1 MSALLIGQILGGK
14 SVCVGGDKVNFR
26 VEKDQIGEKNIP
38 ETHYYGINTRRALEN
53 FKVGST
59 LVNLKLIYE
68 IALIKKA
75 AALVNK
81 ELKQLKDEKA
91 EAIIQASEE
100 VIAGNFDH
108 EFVVNAFQGGAGTST
123 NMNVNEVIANR
134 AIELLGGK
142 KGDYDVV
149 HPLNDVNMSQSTNDV
164 YPTALRIAS
173 IHLLRKLSLSLA
185 ELQEALQGKENE
197 FSDVLKLGRTE
208 LMDALPM
215 MLGQEFGAYAKAIE
229 RDRWRVY
236 KVEERLRQ
244 INLGG
249 TAIGTGVNASHKY
262 IFMITDTIQGLTGLG
277 LARSD
282 YPMDITQNND
292 VFVEVSGLLKACSTN
307 LIKISNDLRLLASGP
322 RGGFGEIELPQ
333 VQAGSTIMPGKVN
346 PVIPEMI
353 GQIAMRVMANDYA
366 ITMAA
371 SSGQLELNA
380 FMPLIAESLLESL
393 ELLNQGVTIFREK
406 CIEGILANKQRC
418 QENLDKSAVLAATLI
433 HHIGYEQAA
442 QIASKALTE
451 NKTIRDV
458 LKEDRV
464 FPDSRIDE
472 ILNPYEVTKPGIPG
486 ISGVRGK

>member
-1 MSALLIGQILGGK
+1 MS
-14 SVCVGGDKVNFR
+14 FR
-26 VEKDQIGEKNIP
+26 LEKDQIGERKIP
-38 ETHYYGINTRRALEN
+38 ETSYYGINTKRAQEN
-53 FKVGST
+53 FNLGSKR
-59 LVNLKLIYE
+59 VNLKLIYE
-68 IALIKKA
+68 IALVKKA
-75 AALVNK
+75 AAIVNK
-81 ELKQLKDEKA
+81 ELKQLTEDKA
-91 EAIIQASEE
+91 NAIIRACEE
-100 VIAGNFDH
+100 VIEGKYKQ
-108 EFVVNAFQGGAGTST
+108 EFIVCAFQGGAGTST

-134 AIELLGGK
+134 AIEILGGA

-164 YPTALRIAS
+164 YPTALRISA
-173 IHLLRKLSLSLA
+173 IHMLRKLSNSLA
-185 ELQEALQGKENE
+185 RLQEALQKKEND
-197 FSDVLKLGRTE
+197 FSDVIKLGRTE

-249 TAIGTGVNASHKY
+249 TAIGTGVNASQKY
-262 IFMITDTIQGLTGLG
+262 IFMITDTIQELTGLG

-307 LIKISNDLRLLASGP
+307 LMKISNDLRLLSSGP
-322 RGGFGEIELPQ
+322 KGGFGEIELPQ
-333 VQAGSTIMPGKVN
+333 MQVGSTLMPGKVN

-353 GQIAMRVMANDYA
+353 GQVAMRVMANDYA

-393 ELLNQGVTIFREK
+393 ELLDNGVTIFREK
-406 CIEGILANKQRC
+406 CIEGIIPNKDKCQANL
-418 QENLDKSAVLAATLI
+418 EKSTVLAAALI
-433 HHIGYEQAA
+433 HHIGYDQAA
-442 QIASKALTE
+442 QIARKALRDD
-451 NKTIRDV
+451 KTINEV
-458 LKEDRV
+458 LKEERT
-464 FPDSRIDE
+464 FSDSEIDE
-472 ILNPYEVTKPGIPG
+472 ILNPFEVTKPGIPG
-486 ISGVRGK
+486 IRGISSMPGMPRGPEK

>member
-1 MSALLIGQILGGK
+1 M
-14 SVCVGGDKVNFR
+14 NFR
-26 VEKDQIGEKNIP
+26 IEKDQIGENNIP
-38 ETHYYGINTRRALEN
+38 ETTYFGINTKRAEEN
-53 FKVGST
+53 FRVGSK

-75 AALVNK
+75 AAMVNK
-81 ELKQLKDEKA
+81 GLKQLTDDKA
-91 EAIIQASEE
+91 NAIIRASEE
-100 VIAGNFDH
+100 IIAGNFDH
-108 EFVVNAFQGGAGTST
+108 EFVVSAFQGGAGTST

-134 AIELLGGK
+134 AIELLGGI

-164 YPTALRIAS
+164 YPTALRITA

-185 ELQEALQGKENE
+185 QLQEALQGKENE
-197 FSDVLKLGRTE
+197 FSGVLKLGRTE

-215 MLGQEFGAYAKAIE
+215 MLGQGFGAYAKAIE

-249 TAIGTGVNASHKY
+249 TAIGTGINASHKY
-262 IFMITDTIQGLTGLG
+262 IFMITDTIQELTGLG

-307 LIKISNDLRLLASGP
+307 LLKISNDLRLLASGP
-322 RGGFGEIELPQ
+322 RGGLGEIGLPQ
-333 VQAGSTIMPGKVN
+333 MQAGSTIMPGKVN
-346 PVIPEMI
+346 PIIPEMI

-393 ELLNQGVTIFREK
+393 ELLDQGVTIFREK
-406 CIEGILANKQRC
+406 CIEGIIASKERC
-418 QENLDKSAVLAATLI
+418 QENLEKSAVLAAALV
-433 HHIGYEQAA
+433 HHIGYDQAA
-442 QIASKALTE
+442 QIANKALKE
-451 NKTIRDV
+451 DKSIRDV
-458 LKEDRV
+458 LIEGRV

-472 ILNPYEVTKPGIPG
+472 ILNPFEVTKPGIPG